1 MKKNYAIIFIAVC
14 MVLCLIPSVGML
26 FFPTTRTTENRA
38 MAAAPKLLTEDGS
51 LNKAFIQDFESYF
64 TEHIALRN
72 PMIFMDAKI
81 QSGIFGESNVSGV
94 ISGTDGWLYYSS
106 TLDDYQGQN
115 VMTDRALF
123 NLAHNLSVVQA
134 YLDAKDIPFVF
145 TIAPNKNTLY
155 GENMPYYKST
165 VVNADHSAKLLK
177 PYLEDQGVQY
187 LDLFQLFEE
196 QEEIL
201 YMKTDSHWNMK
212 GACLAYNGIL
222 DALAIP
228 HEDYSGQTPTAVETS
243 DGDLNKM
250 LYSFYGKA
258 DTDYVYDLA
267 GDYTYTTGTNVED
280 GWIVTENT
288 DGLGSVL
295 MFRDSFGNT
304 LIPFFSSRFQTAYYS
319 KGEPNALERYLEA
332 NQVDC
337 VVIEKVERNIA
348 NYLNNPPILTAP
360 TVELPNVFT
369 IANTRTSIQVEAC
382 MNDIN
387 YYKFT
392 GTADE
397 KRMDGDSRVLV
408 SINGVLYQAYQT
420 GSGNDFCLYLK
431 KDAFTDGTV
440 DVEVYIVNGAK
451 YLQVLSTTMDLP

>member
-1 MKKNYAIIFIAVC
+1 MKKNYAIIFVAIC
-14 MVLCLIPSVGML
+14 MVLCMIPSVGML

-51 LNKAFIQDFESYF
+51 LNKSFIQDFESYF

-81 QSGIFGESNVSGV
+81 QAGIFGESNVSGV
-94 ISGTDGWLYYSS
+94 ITGTDGWLYYAS
-106 TLDDYQGQN
+106 TLSDYLGQDI
-115 VMTDRALF
+115 MTERALF
-123 NLAHNLSVVQA
+123 NLAHNLSVVQD
-134 YLDAKDIPFVF
+134 YLESKDVDFVF

-155 GENMPYYKST
+155 GENMPYYKSHVINT
-165 VVNADHSAKLLK
+165 DHSAKLLQ
-177 PYLEDQGVQY
+177 PYLAQLGVKY
-187 LDLFQLFEE
+187 LDLFQVFEE

-201 YMKTDSHWNMK
+201 YMKTDSHWNMR
-212 GACLAYNGIL
+212 GACLAYNGIM
-222 DALAIP
+222 DALVIP
-228 HEDYSGQTPTAVETS
+228 HEDYSGQTPTAVKTS
-243 DGDLNKM
+243 NGDLNKM

-258 DTDYVYDLA
+258 DTDYTYDLA

-280 GWIVTENT
+280 GWIVTENAS
-288 DGLGSVL
+288 GQGSIL

-304 LIPFFSSRFQTAYYS
+304 LIPFFSSQFQTAYYA
-319 KGEPNALERYLEA
+319 KGEPNALERYLDA
-332 NQVDC
+332 NKVDC
-337 VVIEKVERNIA
+337 VVIEKVERNII

-360 TVELPNVFT
+360 SVELPAVLT
-369 IANTRTSIQVEAC
+369 IANTQTSLQVEEC

-397 KRMDGDSRVLV
+397 ERTDTDSQILV
-408 SINGVLYQAYQT
+408 CINGILYQAYQT

-431 KDAFTDGTV
+431 KDAFKDKSV
-440 DVEVYIVNGAK
+440 EAEVYIRNGSK
-451 YLQVLSTTMDLP
+451 YLQALSTTLDLP